1 MSQNLDQ
8 PKPIPELAG
17 NKEKVIQFREI
28 VTKTVSWSDADSL
41 EKPRWNRRMNTSRSM
56 RLHATEE

>member
-1 MSQNLDQ
+1 MRVFCPKMSQNLDQ

-41 EKPRWNRRMNTSRSM
+41 EKPRWNR
-56 RLHATEE
+56 